1 MENDNQH
8 FSNSPIPQP
17 ENACQTLDEV
27 IQSRR
32 KFRSL
37 LFHILYAVDAL
48 DYEVSSREIAEKLNN
63 EYETD
68 IPLDGELTRQVTAIA
83 EKRNELDKTL
93 VPFLENWRFERI
105 GKCTLLVLRYA
116 IWEILYTNTPHNII
130 INEAIELAKCFSERD
145 AYKFVNGIIDKI
157 STKHKQ
163 QVAQAEA
170 ALQQQQPEASLPNPE
185 QDTFEDD
192 ESVGLDDSIDNDSID
207 DDLSDDDLSDI

>member
-1 MENDNQH
+1 MENDTQH
-8 FSNSPIPQP
+8 LIDSPIPQP

-48 DYEVSSREIAEKLNN
+48 DYDVSSREIAEKLNN

-83 EKRNELDKTL
+83 EKRNDLDKTL

-116 IWEILYTNTPHNII
+116 IWEILYTKTPHNII
-130 INEAIELAKCFSERD
+130 INEAIELAKCFSEKD
-145 AYKFVNGIIDKI
+145 AYKFVNGILDKI
-157 STKHKQ
+157 SAKHKQ
-163 QVAQAEA
+163 QIAEAEA
-170 ALQQQQPEASLPNPE
+170 ALQNSAKTEEQEPTEMLEPELQKEADAINSENDAAE
-185 QDTFEDD
+185 TSDD
-192 ESVGLDDSIDNDSID
+192 ASIDE
-207 DDLSDDDLSDI
+207 